1 MNLARRNY
9 SEMKKYFLMKRTPIG
24 YPSDKPKSLK
34 LQPLQEIN
42 LFALTSIEAVT
53 ILNQRR
59 YDAAQKIEMQGM

>member
-9 SEMKKYFLMKRTPIG
+9 SEMKKYFFDEEDASGYIKIR

-53 ILNQRR
+53 ILN
-59 YDAAQKIEMQGM
+59 